1 VPGLRE
7 SLGQILA
14 VEGVRT
20 VALIDT
26 ATGMIVQSAGV
37 IGAQFPATAADIA
50 DEVRLV
56 RATLEP
62 GHRDEDIEEIA
73 LTAAGSL
80 HLSKILDTRLGDG
93 LLLFVDLDRARSNVA
108 LASLLI
114 SQVASTVL
122 A

>member
-1 VPGLRE
+1 VPALRE

-20 VALIDT
+20 VALIDI
-26 ATGMIVQSAGV
+26 ATGMIVRWAG
-37 IGAQFPATAADIA
+37 ITDTRFPATAADIA

-56 RATLEP
+56 RATLGP
-62 GHRDEDIEEIA
+62 GQKDEDIEEIA

-80 HLSKILDTRLGDG
+80 HLSKILDTQLGDG
-93 LLLFVDLDRARSNVA
+93 LLLFVNLDRARSNVA